1 MSQSSWPLVR
11 EILYGALE
19 LAPHERSCYLD
30 ESCASQPASIR
41 AEVETLLASYERG
54 GDDFLRTLDLGR
66 PPVPL
71 PESEPAVC
79 RWIGRRIGPYQVT
92 EQVGRGGMGIVLRAI
107 RADGQFEQEAA
118 IKIIRAP
125 LTLDFLLE
133 RFRHERQILAALDH
147 PNIARLLDGGTTEDG
162 LPYFVMEY
170 IDGQPLDAYCD
181 AHHLSLRERLQLFR
195 AVCSAIQYAHQR
207 LVVHRDIKP
216 GNILVT
222 ASGAPKLLDF
232 GIAKIL
238 DAKVLKSGEEPEA
251 TLAGMA
257 TPTYASPE
265 QIRGGAITTATD
277 IYSLGVLLYEL
288 LTGKWPYHVA
298 GSLPHEIARAVC
310 EAEPEKPSHA
320 VTRPVPP
327 AAAPAPSNALRAGAA
342 LGQSEKLRRQLTGD
356 LDNIILRTLSK
367 EPERRYAT
375 VQQLAEDI
383 HRHLEGLPVIARRA
397 TLSYRTEK
405 FVKRHKVKVV
415 AAAFVLLALLLG
427 FAATFHEARIAE
439 TERARAEKGFD
450 DVRQLANT
458 LIFDIGGAI
467 RDLPGSTPA
476 RQLLAKNALHYL
488 DSLAGE
494 AGGNPSLE
502 RDLASAY
509 ERLGDV
515 QGHPRRA
522 SLGNLIGA
530 LADYRKAL
538 GIRESLLANEPHNTR
553 LLRELARNYSKIEF
567 CLDAKGDFREALGQ
581 ARKALK
587 IDQSLAGKLSDPKDI
602 DELAGNYQEVGWVL
616 QESGDLADSL
626 DNYRKAAAIREKLV
640 AEGPGNDTEFRSH
653 LAGTYGSMSEVLLLE
668 GDFTEAIGM
677 QRRVV
682 GIMRALSGANP
693 NNATLREHLAEAY
706 YYLGQWLER
715 SHDAAGALKSYQQ
728 AFATFQDISFADP
741 HNVLARRFVGFSL
754 LGAGGMQVE
763 SGNPRKGLAR
773 VTRALAIFEALRL
786 HGSDN
791 EYIQSGFADSYYWL
805 GRAHAKLASRSTPSS
820 TARTVQWHE
829 ALGWYKK
836 SLAVWTELAAR
847 HAVASIDRQKPGEI
861 REEIASCDRNLAQ
874 LPVTA
879 SR

>member
-1 MSQSSWPLVR
+1 MTQNSWPIVR

-19 LAPHERSCYLD
+19 LAPDERSDYLR
-30 ESCASQPASIR
+30 ESCASQPASVR
-41 AEVETLLASYERG
+41 AQVATLLASYELG
-54 GDDFLRTLDLGR
+54 GEDFLRTLDLGR
-66 PPVPL
+66 PPDSL
-71 PESEPAVC
+71 AGLSEPAASP
-79 RWIGRRIGPYQVT
+79 WIGRRIGAYQVT
-92 EQVGRGGMGIVLRAI
+92 EQVGRGGMGIVLRAV

-133 RFRHERQILAALDH
+133 RFRYERQILAALDH
-147 PNIARLLDGGTTEDG
+147 PNIARLLDGGTTDDG

-170 IDGQPLDAYCD
+170 IDGRPLDAYCD
-181 AHHLSLRERLQLFR
+181 AHQLSLRERLQLFR

-222 ASGAPKLLDF
+222 AGGVPKLLDF

-238 DAKVLKSGEEPEA
+238 YAEVLRPGEESEA

-288 LTGKWPYHVA
+288 LTGKWPYNVA

-310 EAEPEKPSHA
+310 ESEPEKPSHA
-320 VTRPVPP
+320 VSRPEPP
-327 AAAPAPSNALRAGAA
+327 AAAPAQSKALRAGTA
-342 LGQSEKLRRQLTGD
+342 LGQEAEKLRRQLTGD
-356 LDNIILRTLSK
+356 LDNIILRALSK
-367 EPERRYAT
+367 DPERRYAT
-375 VQQLAEDI
+375 VQQFAEDI
-383 HRHLEGLPVIARRA
+383 RRHLEGLPVIARRA

-415 AAAFVLLALLLG
+415 AAALVLLALLLG
-427 FAATFHEARIAE
+427 FAATLHEARIAE
-439 TERARAEKGFD
+439 TERARAEKGFN

-458 LIFDIGGAI
+458 LIFDIGDAI

-488 DSLAGE
+488 DGLGGE
-494 AGGNPSLE
+494 AGDNPSLE

-522 SLGNLIGA
+522 SLGNQVGA

-538 GIRESLLANEPHNTR
+538 AIRKSLLAREPHNTS
-553 LLRELARNYSKIEF
+553 LLRELARSYSKIEF
-567 CLDAKGDFREALGQ
+567 CLDAKGDFRAALDQ
-581 ARKALK
+581 ARKVLK

-616 QESGDLADSL
+616 QESGDLPDSL
-626 DNYRKAAAIREKLV
+626 ENYRKAAAIREKLV
-640 AEGPGNDTEFRSH
+640 AQDQNSEFRSH
-653 LAGTYGSMSEVLLLE
+653 LAGTYGSMSEVLLLQ
-668 GDFTEAIGM
+668 GDFNEAIHM
-677 QRRVV
+677 QRKVV
-682 GIMRALSGANP
+682 GIMRALSDANP

-763 SGNPRKGLAR
+763 SGRTRKGLAR

-791 EYIQSGFADSYYWL
+791 EYIRSGFADSYYWL
-805 GRAHAKLASRSTPSS
+805 GRAHAKLASRSAVSS
-820 TARTVQWHE
+820 PARIAQWHE

-847 HAVASIDRQKPGEI
+847 HAVASIDQQKPGEI

-879 SR
+879 RR